1 MDRYQASPNNLL
13 DQPSFSP
20 VKKRPPA
27 ARAAIKELA
36 PRRGRPRKFNAPS
49 RAVTLTLPEQ
59 VLGRLSAVDRDV
71 SRAIVRLTHRQ
82 PARQSHPAAELVRFG
97 RRAVI
102 VVSPTRALEERTGV
116 FLVPIPDGRA
126 LMSFDD
132 SITIATLE
140 LKVRDAL
147 DDRNLS
153 AEDHRIFQS
162 VGEVLRAARTGG
174 EVVLHERKIIVLESR
189 GRRRRNGASRGSG

>member
-1 MDRYQASPNNLL
+1 VKRTATSAS
-13 DQPSFSP
+13 
-20 VKKRPPA
+20 A
-27 ARAAIKELA
+27 AVSVLA

-59 VLGRLSAVDRDV
+59 VLGTLSAVDRDV
-71 SRAIVRLTHRQ
+71 SRAIVRLTHREAAKR
-82 PARQSHPAAELVRFG
+82 PHPPAELVRFG

-102 VVSPTRALEERTGV
+102 VVSPTRTLEQRTGV

-126 LMSFDD
+126 LISFDD

-147 DDRNLS
+147 DDRKLS
-153 AEDHRIFQS
+153 VGDRRIFES
-162 VGEVLRAARTGG
+162 VHEVLHAARTNG

-189 GRRRRNGASRGSG
+189 VRRNRNGSAGSGRSG

>member
-1 MDRYQASPNNLL
+1 MKKPA
-13 DQPSFSP
+13 PSAG
-20 VKKRPPA
+20 A
-27 ARAAIKELA
+27 ALKDLA

-59 VLGRLSAVDRDV
+59 VLGTLSAVDGDV

-82 PARQSHPAAELVRFG
+82 AARRPHPPAELVRFG

-102 VVSPTRALEERTGV
+102 VVSPTRTLEERTGI

-126 LMSFDD
+126 LISFDD
-132 SITIATLE
+132 SITIASFE

-147 DDRNLS
+147 DDRTLS
-153 AEDHRIFQS
+153 SGDRRIFES
-162 VGEVLRAARTGG
+162 VHHVLRTARTG
-174 EVVLHERKIIVLESR
+174 EQLVLHERKIIVLESR
-189 GRRRRNGASRGSG
+189 ARKNRSGSAGSRKSS

>member
-1 MDRYQASPNNLL
+1 MKKPSRSAS
-13 DQPSFSP
+13 
-20 VKKRPPA
+20 A
-27 ARAAIKELA
+27 AVSDLA

-59 VLGRLSAVDRDV
+59 VLGTLSAVDHDV
-71 SRAIVRLTHRQ
+71 SRAIVRLTYREAAKR
-82 PARQSHPAAELVRFG
+82 PHPPAELVRFG

-102 VVSPTRALEERTGV
+102 VVSPTRTLEERTGM

-140 LKVRDAL
+140 LKVLDAL
-147 DDRNLS
+147 DDRKLS
-153 AEDHRIFQS
+153 ADDRRIFQS
-162 VGEVLRAARTGG
+162 VHDVLKTARTDGA
-174 EVVLHERKIIVLESR
+174 VVLHERKIIVLESR
-189 GRRRRNGASRGSG
+189 SRRSRNGSAARKAR

>member
-1 MDRYQASPNNLL
+1 
-13 DQPSFSP
+13 
-20 VKKRPPA
+20 VKKTTTSASA
-27 ARAAIKELA
+27 AVSDLA

-59 VLGRLSAVDRDV
+59 VLGTLSAVDPDV
-71 SRAIVRLTHRQ
+71 SRAIVRLTHREA
-82 PARQSHPAAELVRFG
+82 ARRPLLPAELVRFG

-102 VVSPTRALEERTGV
+102 VVSPTRTLEERTGV

-132 SITIATLE
+132 SITVATLE

-147 DDRNLS
+147 DDKKLS
-153 AEDHRIFQS
+153 VEDRRIFQS
-162 VGEVLRAARTGG
+162 VHEVLKAARTGE

-189 GRRRRNGASRGSG
+189 PRRNRNGSAGSRRSG

>member
-1 MDRYQASPNNLL
+1 
-13 DQPSFSP
+13 
-20 VKKRPPA
+20 VKKPA
-27 ARAAIKELA
+27 PSARAAIHDLT

-59 VLGRLSAVDRDV
+59 VLAALSAVDQDV
-71 SRAIVRLTHRQ
+71 SRAIVRLTHRET
-82 PARQSHPAAELVRFG
+82 PRRPHPPAELVRFG

-102 VVSPTRALEERTGV
+102 VVSPTRSLEERTGV

-147 DDRNLS
+147 DDKKLS
-153 AEDHRIFQS
+153 AEDRRIFQS
-162 VGEVLRAARTGG
+162 VLEVLRTARTGDA
-174 EVVLHERKIIVLESR
+174 VVLHERRIIVLESR
-189 GRRRRNGASRGSG
+189 SRRSRNGSAARQAG

>member
-1 MDRYQASPNNLL
+1 M
-13 DQPSFSP
+13 
-20 VKKRPPA
+20 KKPHQST
-27 ARAAIKELA
+27 RAAVSDLT

-59 VLGRLSAVDRDV
+59 VLGTLSAVDQDV
-71 SRAIVRLTHRQ
+71 SRAIVRLTHREA
-82 PARQSHPAAELVRFG
+82 ARRPHPPAELVRFG

-102 VVSPTRALEERTGV
+102 VVSPTKTLEERTGV

-132 SITIATLE
+132 SMTVATLE

-147 DDRNLS
+147 DDKKLS
-153 AEDHRIFQS
+153 VEDRRIFQS
-162 VGEVLRAARTGG
+162 VHEVLKAARTAGG
-174 EVVLHERKIIVLESR
+174 VAMHERRIIVLESR
-189 GRRRRNGASRGSG
+189 PRRQANGTSRRTAS

>member
-1 MDRYQASPNNLL
+1 
-13 DQPSFSP
+13 
-20 VKKRPPA
+20 VKKRLSS
-27 ARAAIKELA
+27 ARAAVSELA

-59 VLGRLSAVDRDV
+59 VLGALSAVDHDV

-82 PARQSHPAAELVRFG
+82 PSPRPHPAAELVRFG

-102 VVSPTRALEERTGV
+102 VVSPTRTLEERTGV

-147 DDRNLS
+147 DDRKLS
-153 AEDHRIFQS
+153 VEDRRIFQS
-162 VGEVLRAARTGG
+162 LHEVLRAARTG
-174 EVVLHERKIIVLESR
+174 EDVVLHERKIIVLESR
-189 GRRRRNGASRGSG
+189 GRRSRNGASRASR

>member
-1 MDRYQASPNNLL
+1 
-13 DQPSFSP
+13 
-20 VKKRPPA
+20 VKKLPRS
-27 ARAAIKELA
+27 ARTAVSDLA

-59 VLGRLSAVDRDV
+59 VLGTLSAVDQDM
-71 SRAIVRLTHRQ
+71 SRAIVRLTHREASRR
-82 PARQSHPAAELVRFG
+82 PHPPAELVRFG

-102 VVSPTRALEERTGV
+102 VVSPTRTLEERTGV

-132 SITIATLE
+132 SMTVATLE

-147 DDRNLS
+147 DDKKLS
-153 AEDHRIFQS
+153 VGDRRIFQS
-162 VGEVLRAARTGG
+162 VHEVLKAARTGG
-174 EVVLHERKIIVLESR
+174 AVAMHERKIIVLESR
-189 GRRRRNGASRGSG
+189 SRRNTNGASRKAGT

>member
-1 MDRYQASPNNLL
+1 
-13 DQPSFSP
+13 
-20 VKKRPPA
+20 VKKPVSSAGA
-27 ARAAIKELA
+27 AVSDLA

-59 VLGRLSAVDRDV
+59 VLGTLSAVDHDV
-71 SRAIVRLTHRQ
+71 SRAIVRLTHREA
-82 PARQSHPAAELVRFG
+82 ARRPHPPAELVRFG

-102 VVSPTRALEERTGV
+102 VVSPTRTLEERTGV

-132 SITIATLE
+132 SISVATLE

-147 DDRNLS
+147 DSKKLS
-153 AEDHRIFQS
+153 ADDRRIFQS
-162 VGEVLRAARTGG
+162 VHEVLRAARTDGA
-174 EVVLHERKIIVLESR
+174 VLLHERKIIVLESR
-189 GRRRRNGASRGSG
+189 PRRSRNADSRRSG